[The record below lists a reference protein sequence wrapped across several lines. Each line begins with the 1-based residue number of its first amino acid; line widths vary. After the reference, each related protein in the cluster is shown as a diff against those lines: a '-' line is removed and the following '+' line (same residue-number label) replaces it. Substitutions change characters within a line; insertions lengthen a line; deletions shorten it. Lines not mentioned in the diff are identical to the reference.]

1 MDMAAHV
8 KECTQRLLVLLASHQ
23 RVNVLNVAQQ
33 LGERSLV
40 VYQAVGWLAR
50 EGRVRYEQ
58 DGNQVYL
65 SRGKED
71 GG

>member
-1 MDMAAHV
+1 MDMAASV
-8 KECTQRLLVLLASHQ
+8 RECTERVLVLLESRS
-23 RVNVLNVAQQ
+23 RVNVLNVAEQ

-40 VYQAVGWLAR
+40 VYQAIGWLAR

-65 SRGKED
+65 ARGGGD
-71 GG
+71 GA